1 MTFPA
6 QDLGGPKSVEGIVRG
21 EWEFTHTGTVPV
33 AENVLRGGN
42 AVVLLRN
49 HDQGVPGGG
58 GYVVA
63 RREFATLALLNGKKV
78 GVLTDVY
85 SGQAGVNT
93 RQALERAGA
102 TATYVGLGSFRNI
115 YDALQRGEI
124 DGGILPVHLT
134 IQGRKFGWNAFETAP
149 IGVPSVFA
157 TTRRLIAADRGTV
170 LAAVRAI
177 IKTMYLFKTRPD
189 IVVPILQEYL
199 GLDDQA
205 VAEEVR
211 AFYAPHLPQVGVRR

>member
-1 MTFPA
+1 
-6 QDLGGPKSVEGIVRG
+6 
-21 EWEFTHTGTVPV
+21 
-33 AENVLRGGN
+33 
-42 AVVLLRN
+42 
-49 HDQGVPGGG
+49 VPGGG

-63 RREFATLALLNGKKV
+63 RREFATLALLNDKKV

-93 RQALERAGA
+93 RQALEKAGA

-115 YDALQRGEI
+115 YEALQRGEI

-157 TTRRLIAADRGTV
+157 TTRRAIAADRAMV

-177 IKTMYLFKTRPD
+177 VKAMHLFKTRPD

-211 AFYAPHLPQVGVRR
+211 AFYAPHLPRVPRPAFGDGMEEVQRLFAGRYPAAVRLREQDIVDVSLIDEVEKSGFIDRLYAH